1 MAEFISKGVINYKH
15 YDVIDKIGFKKLIEM
30 DRVLDKGGIK
40 PDSMMSSSETFYD
53 TPADLLS
60 RSGIILSKVVEQ
72 GKCYLKI
79 QKQSFIPQTF
89 RTVEDVIF
97 IHECGLRDKIV
108 DHSLYLVDGITTLFA
123 TNFTIDFDNVFK
135 TVVPRLVISTKS
147 NILRYTSV
155 SGFRANLHQE
165 AITFDNRITRRKVK
179 KDCLKIENIS
189 PKNYDKEYEDFVRL
203 VEKHCKELLPITED
217 TYDYAMR
224 LTKKLEIVKDKNKKQ
239 KDKSLDRIEG

>member
-1 MAEFISKGVINYKH
+1 M
-15 YDVIDKIGFKKLIEM
+15 
-30 DRVLDKGGIK
+30 
-40 PDSMMSSSETFYD
+40 
-53 TPADLLS
+53 
-60 RSGIILSKVVEQ
+60 
-72 GKCYLKI
+72 
-79 QKQSFIPQTF
+79 
-89 RTVEDVIF
+89 
-97 IHECGLRDKIV
+97 
-108 DHSLYLVDGITTLFA
+108 
-123 TNFTIDFDNVFK
+123 
-135 TVVPRLVISTKS
+135 VISTKS

-155 SGFRANLHQE
+155 TGFRANLHQE

-189 PKNYDKEYEDFVRL
+189 PKNYDKEYEAFVRL